1 MIRAYIGQRVFCIV
15 GKHKRSGRL
24 VDPLAPFRSKREESE
39 ADKTA
44 WLVTRAD
51 RDDLDVDV
59 FEASVVDVDA
69 DFDDAFSKNAADAQA
84 VVGITLVVVRP

>member
-15 GKHKRSGRL
+15 GKHKWSGQL

-44 WLVTRAD
+44 WLATRSD

-59 FEASVVDVDA
+59 FEASVVAVDA
-69 DFDDAFSKNAADAQA
+69 DFDDAFSKHASDARA
-84 VVGITLVVVRP
+84 VVGIKLVVIRP